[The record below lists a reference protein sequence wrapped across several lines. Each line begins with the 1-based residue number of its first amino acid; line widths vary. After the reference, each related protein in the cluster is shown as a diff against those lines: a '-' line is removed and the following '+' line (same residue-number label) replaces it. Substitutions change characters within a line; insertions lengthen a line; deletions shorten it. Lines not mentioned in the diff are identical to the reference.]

1 MASADRL
8 KTLLALSH
16 TLSST
21 LDLDDILAEFSGRAA
36 ELLGATAA
44 DVSLYDRERDAVV
57 TLVDFVGGG
66 PRITP
71 RGGDV
76 YRLDD
81 YPATRRVLESG
92 ESMEIHVANP
102 EDDPAER
109 ALLAERG
116 QRSLLMLPLVTRGET
131 IGLMEIV
138 DAEDRPFAPEDVEF
152 CRAICDVLAVAIR
165 NAMLFAEMQ
174 ELAEQD
180 TLTGLNNRRLFD
192 HELETAL
199 ARARRSGEPVS
210 LLVVDL
216 DGLKRINDLGG
227 HGAGDDALRALSDA
241 LRTSVRAGDTIF
253 RLGGD
258 EFAIVLPGATAEA
271 GAAVAER
278 AQQSLAESGTAACSF
293 SGGVAEATEWASAD
307 EAYRAADLAAYRAK
321 AAGGGR
327 TLVAPA
333 RSAA

>member
-21 LDLDDILAEFSGRAA
+21 LALDDILAEFSGRAA
-36 ELLGATAA
+36 DLLGATAA
-44 DVSLYDRERDAVV
+44 DVSVYDRGRDAVV

-71 RGGDV
+71 KGGDV
-76 YRLDD
+76 YPLDD

-92 ESMEIHVANP
+92 EPMEIHVSNP

-109 ALLAERG
+109 TLLAERG
-116 QRSLLMLPLVTRGET
+116 QQSLLMLPLVTGGET

-138 DAEDRPFAPEDVEF
+138 DTEDRPFAAEDVEF

-174 ELAEQD
+174 ELAERD
-180 TLTGLNNRRLFD
+180 TLTGLYNRRLFD
-192 HELETAL
+192 HELKTAL

-216 DGLKRINDLGG
+216 DGLKEINDVGG
-227 HGAGDDALRALSDA
+227 HGAGDDALRALGDA

-258 EFAIVLPGATAEA
+258 EFAVVLPGATAEA
-271 GAAVAER
+271 GAAVAAR
-278 AQQSLAESGTAACSF
+278 AQQALADANTCACSF
-293 SGGVAEATEWASAD
+293 SGGVAEATQLKSA
-307 EAYRAADLAAYRAK
+307 EETYRAADLAAYRAK
-321 AAGGGR
+321 AGGGR
-327 TLVAPA
+327 RTLVSPA
-333 RSAA
+333 RTAA

>member
-21 LDLDDILAEFSGRAA
+21 LALDDILAEFSGRAA
-36 ELLGATAA
+36 DLLGATAA
-44 DVSLYDRERDAVV
+44 DVSVYDRERDAVV

-71 RGGDV
+71 KGGDV
-76 YRLDD
+76 YPLDD

-92 ESMEIHVANP
+92 EPMEIHVSNP
-102 EDDPAER
+102 DDDPAER
-109 ALLAERG
+109 TLLAERG
-116 QRSLLMLPLVTRGET
+116 QQSLLMLPLVTGGET

-138 DAEDRPFAPEDVEF
+138 DTEDRPFASEDVDF

-174 ELAEQD
+174 ERAERD
-180 TLTGLNNRRLFD
+180 TLTGLYNRRLFD
-192 HELETAL
+192 HELKTAL

-210 LLVVDL
+210 LLVVDV
-216 DGLKRINDLGG
+216 DGLKEINDVGG
-227 HGAGDDALRALSDA
+227 HGAGDDALRALADA

-258 EFAIVLPGATAEA
+258 EFAVVLPGATAEA
-271 GAAVAER
+271 GAAVAAR
-278 AQQSLAESGTAACSF
+278 AQQALADASTCTCSF
-293 SGGVAEATEWASAD
+293 SGGVAEATQLQSA
-307 EAYRAADLAAYRAK
+307 EETYRAADHAAYRAK
-321 AAGGGR
+321 AAGGRR
-327 TLVAPA
+327 TLVSPAPT
-333 RSAA
+333 AA